1 MSVRP
6 SVLHFITLIGAVEV
20 HKSIVKMTRR
30 RVARLSLP
38 PPSPTASRSV
48 QPQAKF
54 GPGYAVVNSFSVFSG
69 QTDETVAVKNHP

>member
-38 PPSPTASRSV
+38 PSPTASRSV
-48 QPQAKF
+48 HPQAKF

-69 QTDETVAVKNHP
+69 QTGETVAVKNHP